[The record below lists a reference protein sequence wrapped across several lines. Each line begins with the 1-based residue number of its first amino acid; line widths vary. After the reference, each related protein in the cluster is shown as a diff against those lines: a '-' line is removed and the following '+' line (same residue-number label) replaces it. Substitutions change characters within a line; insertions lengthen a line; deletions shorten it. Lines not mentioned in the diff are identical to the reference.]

1 MCFCIKYPSFMV
13 ELCYTVL
20 HEVSVVCNHNVG
32 AEGGGSP
39 HTRTCE
45 SPGWRMQKMMKRMM
59 LSGALVLCAMV
70 AIGGTVKVPLRE
82 GWRFVKADDPAAG
95 TNLTIKAMSDILDR
109 ADRGDTSGAPAFKWA
124 QPGFDDSSWR
134 EVRVPHDWGV
144 EKPFDSSR
152 AYGDA
157 FLDVTGVGWYR
168 IKLRV
173 ES

>member
-1 MCFCIKYPSFMV
+1 MI
-13 ELCYTVL
+13 
-20 HEVSVVCNHNVG
+20 
-32 AEGGGSP
+32 
-39 HTRTCE
+39 
-45 SPGWRMQKMMKRMM
+45 MKRMM

-168 IKLRV
+168 MKFRV
-173 ES
+173 ESGE